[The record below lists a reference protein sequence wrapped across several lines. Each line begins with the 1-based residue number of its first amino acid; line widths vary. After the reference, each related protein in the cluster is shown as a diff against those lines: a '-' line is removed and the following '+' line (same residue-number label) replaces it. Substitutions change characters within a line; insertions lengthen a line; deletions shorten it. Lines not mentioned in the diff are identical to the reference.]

1 MNYTNVQDAN
11 SFIVQFAVTK
21 AKGTCN
27 ALKIFTTNNVT
38 NLLVKKRYTYTII
51 IKISLKNNLY
61 KKMSSGQDAKIKR
74 PITTFEQYM
83 EQHPLGAE
91 TELDEEKINPEIP
104 IPIE

>member
-1 MNYTNVQDAN
+1 
-11 SFIVQFAVTK
+11 
-21 AKGTCN
+21 
-27 ALKIFTTNNVT
+27 
-38 NLLVKKRYTYTII
+38 
-51 IKISLKNNLY
+51 
-61 KKMSSGQDAKIKR
+61 MSSGQDAKIKR